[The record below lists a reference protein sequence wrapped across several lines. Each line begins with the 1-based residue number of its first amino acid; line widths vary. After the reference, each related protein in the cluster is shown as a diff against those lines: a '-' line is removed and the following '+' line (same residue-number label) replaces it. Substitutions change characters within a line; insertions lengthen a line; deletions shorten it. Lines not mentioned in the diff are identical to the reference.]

1 MFFLSQDGMRLVESS
16 HLYINESS
24 IFAVINGGE
33 DVELAHF
40 ELYGAAQEALRR
52 KRSAACTP
60 PLRTARQFS
69 PSRNDSSFTG
79 IIYIR
84 SALRGG
90 HVCAASAKF
99 YYTPEVTP

>member
-40 ELYGAAQEALRR
+40 ELYGAAQEAP
-52 KRSAACTP
+52 AACTP

>member
-40 ELYGAAQEALRR
+40 ELYGAAQEALR
-52 KRSAACTP
+52 SVYAA
-60 PLRTARQFS
+60 LRTARQFS

-90 HVCAASAKF
+90 HVCAASSKF

>member
-40 ELYGAAQEALRR
+40 DLYGAGAGSAPQRVRR
-52 KRSAACTP
+52 
-60 PLRTARQFS
+60 
-69 PSRNDSSFTG
+69 
-79 IIYIR
+79 
-84 SALRGG
+84 
-90 HVCAASAKF
+90 H
-99 YYTPEVTP
+99 

>member
-33 DVELAHF
+33 DVSLHISSFTAR
-40 ELYGAAQEALRR
+40 RR

-90 HVCAASAKF
+90 HVCAASSKF

>member
-52 KRSAACTP
+52 
-60 PLRTARQFS
+60 
-69 PSRNDSSFTG
+69 SR
-79 IIYIR
+79 R
-84 SALRGG
+84 
-90 HVCAASAKF
+90 
-99 YYTPEVTP
+99 

>member
-40 ELYGAAQEALRR
+40 ELYGAAQEALRSVYAAIDGSAMNSFCTQPP
-52 KRSAACTP
+52 SAAF
-60 PLRTARQFS
+60 A
-69 PSRNDSSFTG
+69 
-79 IIYIR
+79 
-84 SALRGG
+84 
-90 HVCAASAKF
+90 AASRLMLTWCAM
-99 YYTPEVTP
+99 

>member
-40 ELYGAAQEALRR
+40 ELYGAAQEAQKGERFEEEPGFFVFR
-52 KRSAACTP
+52 CSHN
-60 PLRTARQFS
+60 S
-69 PSRNDSSFTG
+69 
-79 IIYIR
+79 
-84 SALRGG
+84 
-90 HVCAASAKF
+90 
-99 YYTPEVTP
+99 